1 MTDKE
6 IKERALNLEKYYRTL
21 YFDYGDNE
29 FDLFDSTN
37 IRTKI
42 HIEGS
47 RIIKIIG
54 LDNNYYGI
62 VTTDVPTKLE
72 GTDIVYVK
80 HNIFLLKKL
89 DNKDRYKIELSSIYK
104 PASSKKE
111 KTFDQIKYSV
121 EGFAILYKDQYIENI
136 DSGTDY
142 FETRIKLLRR
152 YFTETNK

>member
-6 IKERALNLEKYYRTL
+6 IRERALNLEKYYRIL

-29 FDLFDSTN
+29 VGLFDSTN
-37 IRTKI
+37 IRIKI

-54 LDNNYYGI
+54 LDDNYYGI
-62 VTTDVPTKLE
+62 LTADAPTKLE
-72 GTDIVYVK
+72 GTDIVYIK

-89 DNKDRYKIELSSIYK
+89 DNKDKYKIELSSIYK
-104 PASSKKE
+104 PAASKKE
-111 KTFDQIKYSV
+111 KKLDEIRFSI

-136 DSGTDY
+136 DSETGY
-142 FETRIKLLRR
+142 FETGIKLFRR
-152 YFTETNK
+152 YFAEINK